1 MALNIA
7 LIGYGKMGKAIETIA
22 RERGHRIAAIIR
34 RENHEQLQSLSP
46 QNTDVAIEFTT
57 PESAFANIR
66 QCLQQ
71 QVPVVSG
78 STGWLE
84 HLPEVKQL
92 IESHQTPFFYAPNFS
107 IGVNLFF
114 LINRLTARLMSTQP
128 QYEVSMEEVHHVHKK
143 DAPSG
148 TAIRLAEDILA
159 HYPEKEGWALAG
171 EALPRQLPIEAKR
184 IDEVPGTHI
193 VRYRSSDDLIE
204 LKHEAFS
211 RHGFAYG
218 AVLAAEFLA
227 QQKSGF
233 FGMEQLLEA
242 QLGIAFP
249 SL

>member
-7 LIGYGKMGKAIETIA
+7 LIGYGKMGKAIESIA
-22 RERGHRIAAIIR
+22 RERGHHITTIIR
-34 RENHEQLQSLSP
+34 RQNQEELQTLSP

-57 PESAFANIR
+57 PESAFDNIR

-92 IESHQTPFFYAPNFS
+92 IETHRTPFFYAPNFS

-114 LINRLTARLMSTQP
+114 LVNRLTARLMSSQP
-128 QYEVSMEEVHHVHKK
+128 QYEVSMEEVHHIHKK

-148 TAIRLAEDILA
+148 TAIRLAEDLLA
-159 HYPEKEGWALAG
+159 YYPQKQGWALAG
-171 EALPRQLPIEAKR
+171 EAQAGQLPIEAKR

-193 VRYRSSDDLIE
+193 VRYRSADDQIE

-227 QQKSGF
+227 QQSAGF
-233 FGMEQLLEA
+233 FGMEQLLQS
-242 QLGIAFP
+242 QLGISFP

>member
-1 MALNIA
+1 MTLNIA
-7 LIGYGKMGKAIETIA
+7 LIGYGKMGKAIERIA
-22 RERGHRIAAIIR
+22 RQRGHHIAAIIR
-34 RENHEQLQSLSP
+34 RENKAQLSTLSP
-46 QNTDVAIEFTT
+46 KNTHVAIEFTG
-57 PESAFANIR
+57 PESAFDNIR

-78 STGWLE
+78 STGWLR

-92 IESHQTPFFYAPNFS
+92 IEKHQTPFFYAPNFS

-114 LINRLTARLMSTQP
+114 LINRLTARLMSSQT

-159 HYPEKEGWALAG
+159 HYPQKQGWALAA
-171 EALPRQLPIEAKR
+171 EAQAIHLPIEAKR
-184 IDEVPGTHI
+184 IDEVPGIHI
-193 VRYRSSDDLIE
+193 VRYRSTDDLIE

-227 QQKSGF
+227 RQNSGF
-233 FGMEQLLEA
+233 FGMEQLLEE
-242 QLGIAFP
+242 QLGISF
-249 SL
+249 SSF